1 MPDLNR
7 ELSRRRLLEGS
18 ALALAGVAAG
28 SCAPGSDDAGSEGPG
43 NEGIAALDGAQDAHP
58 PRDLSDAWSATP
70 ESVFRNFVRV
80 RANLAGGV
88 APWWWSGVY
97 VAVTPDQN
105 PRVLFAAEG
114 CETKRVKRLGENR
127 YEVWSKVMTVFKDP
141 ETREILN
148 GKEFR
153 NPFTGEMNQVEPNV
167 IGSHTILEP
176 DDQGRISE
184 RPADGSGEPAV
195 LDLSWVRSGD
205 KLLMVGSRD
214 YPEQRPIP
222 LGEYGATVVDL
233 PALNDPGPSRVE
245 AVFSSVFLA
254 PWQRFLQMP
263 EQPGHAVWHA
273 VGRKTRGFH
282 ELTPEYLAEARR
294 YIPDV
299 LAWADES

>member
-1 MPDLNR
+1 MAEMNGGLNR
-7 ELSRRRLLEGS
+7 RKLLEGS
-18 ALALAGVAAG
+18 ALALAGVAVGA
-28 SCAPGSDDAGSEGPG
+28 CAPGNQDTG
-43 NEGIAALDGAQDAHP
+43 NEGSPALDPGQDALP
-58 PRDLSDAWSATP
+58 PKDLSDAWSATP

-80 RANLAGGV
+80 RADLAGGV

-114 CETKRVKRLGENR
+114 CETKRVKPLGENR
-127 YEVWSKVMTVFKDP
+127 YGIWSKVMTVFKDP

-153 NPFTGEMNQVEPNV
+153 NPFTGEMNRVEPNV
-167 IGSHTILEP
+167 IGSHMILEP
-176 DDQGRISE
+176 DEQGRISE
-184 RPADGSGEPAV
+184 RPADGAGEPAV

-222 LGEYGATVVDL
+222 LGEYGTTVVDV

-263 EQPGHAVWHA
+263 DQPGHAVWHA
-273 VGRKTRGFH
+273 VGRKTHGFH
-282 ELTPEYLAEARR
+282 ELTPEYLAEAER

-299 LAWADES
+299 LAWAD

>member
-7 ELSRRRLLEGS
+7 ELSRRCLLEGS

-28 SCAPGSDDAGSEGPG
+28 SCAPGSDGAGNQAPG
-43 NEGIAALDGAQDAHP
+43 NEGFPALGGGQHALP

-70 ESVFRNFVRV
+70 ESVFRNFARV
-80 RANLAGGV
+80 RADLAGGV

-105 PRVLFAAEG
+105 PRILFAAEG

-127 YEVWSKVMTVFKDP
+127 YEIWSKVMTVFKDP
-141 ETREILN
+141 ATGEILN

-153 NPFTGEMNQVEPNV
+153 NPFSGEMNQVEPNV
-167 IGSHTILEP
+167 IGSHMILEP

-205 KLLMVGSRD
+205 KLLRVDSRD
-214 YPEQRPIP
+214 YPE
-222 LGEYGATVVDL
+222 
-233 PALNDPGPSRVE
+233 
-245 AVFSSVFLA
+245 
-254 PWQRFLQMP
+254 
-263 EQPGHAVWHA
+263 
-273 VGRKTRGFH
+273 
-282 ELTPEYLAEARR
+282 
-294 YIPDV
+294 
-299 LAWADES
+299 

>member
-28 SCAPGSDDAGSEGPG
+28 ACAPGSDGAGSEGPG
-43 NEGIAALDGAQDAHP
+43 TEGIPALDGEQDALP
-58 PRDLSDAWSATP
+58 PEDLSDAWSATP

-80 RANLAGGV
+80 RADLAGGV

-105 PRVLFAAEG
+105 PRILFAAEG

-127 YEVWSKVMTVFKDP
+127 YEIWSKVMTVFKDP

-167 IGSHTILEP
+167 IGSHMILEP

-222 LGEYGATVVDL
+222 LGEYGATVVDV

-282 ELTPEYLAEARR
+282 ELTPEYLAEAER